1 MDHRRSLLKIA
12 ALRSERERQVGVNI
26 GKEQNIDSSAI
37 TAFIGVPVP
46 IGTGDFTLEY
56 FGNAS
61 WATKSKTPLIFNDST
76 HSTYSKGCFL
86 VYGDSEL
93 AIRWVLFE
101 APMSGAATDDS
112 ILLSAGD
119 RETPFHFV
127 VTRKGTTVK
136 AYFNGEL
143 KATKEQSAVK
153 DLGDFRLGMSNGS
166 NMVMSRIYNYAL
178 SAEEAAAHYNN
189 GDPAGYVLPGTMKG
203 LMPVEIIGENSHTW
217 TGVDDSNYSHIVRV
231 SRPFTMGKLYKIRL
245 IVSNW
250 EAGNNPFIKIG
261 TTGSYYLP
269 DFNGNGTYEIYA
281 TPNGTPY
288 SGVYIYAGLLNTD
301 RRMTITVDSIELV
314 GCIAEYL
321 PQNLVGSPHDDPIE
335 ITGENSHTWTGV
347 DDPVSFNIKINR
359 VLSVG
364 GVFRITGSVSNYKSG
379 TPYLNLGNSSIAYL
393 PKDNSP
399 FTLVVTLKKGS
410 STLLPYIYIYGG
422 SSSEDKQ
429 LTITVDSIEQASDV
443 ALSWLDSAKQ
453 FPLNDEYL
461 PPLLQSDGGY
471 DLAANGMPHI
481 IIK

>member
-1 MDHRRSLLKIA
+1 MDRRRSLLKIA
-12 ALRSERERQVGVNI
+12 AYRQSRERQVGVNI
-26 GKEQNIDSSAI
+26 GDRQSVSLSSI
-37 TAFIGVPVP
+37 TAFICAPVP
-46 IGTGDFTLEY
+46 IGTSDFTLEY
-56 FGNAS
+56 FGNAY
-61 WATKSKTPLIFNDST
+61 WATSGNSPLIFNNNSR
-76 HSTYSKGCFL
+76 YPYGKGCL
-86 VYGDSEL
+86 LIYGDSKV
-93 AIRWVLFE
+93 AVQWVLFE
-101 APMSGAATDDS
+101 MPSSGAPTDDS
-112 ILLSAGD
+112 IFLSAGD

-178 SAEEAAAHYNN
+178 SAEEVAALYND
-189 GDPAGYVLPGTMKG
+189 GDPSGYVLPGTMKG
-203 LMPVEIIGENSHTW
+203 LTPVEIIGENSYTW

-231 SRPFTMGKLYKIRL
+231 SRPFTIGKLYKIRL
-245 IVSNW
+245 IVSNY

-301 RRMTITVDSIELV
+301 RRMTITVDSVELV

-321 PQNLVGSPHDDPIE
+321 PQNLVGQWHEKPFE
-335 ITGENSHTWTGV
+335 ITGITTYTWTGET
-347 DDPVSFNIKINR
+347 DPVYYQELLLGRFVQTGAVVMIK
-359 VLSVG
+359 
-364 GVFRITGSVSNYKSG
+364 GSVSDYQSG
-379 TPYLNLGNSSIAYL
+379 EPFVYVGNRQTMIPAQ
-393 PKDNSP
+393 NGN
-399 FTLVVTLKKGS
+399 FTLKVINNQDNIDR
-410 STLLPYIYIYGG
+410 IYYYGG
-422 SSSEDKQ
+422 TVRSDRR
-429 LTITVDSIEQASDV
+429 LTITIDSVELIPDV

-453 FPLNDEYL
+453 LPLNDEYL

-471 DLAANGMPHI
+471 DLTANGTPQI